1 MTYTEQAGAAL
12 DAYVERVRRSVAGR
26 ADVDP
31 EQVASGIREHV
42 EAALTMRGLERA
54 SAEDVLEVLDRLGP
68 PDSLAEADGARQMPE
83 TPVASRLAIWV
94 ALALATLGMAL
105 LPTRLMPVG
114 LTLLAMALIV
124 ARVALE
130 EPVPG
135 TAGRLATAL
144 WVLGVAALALCLLV
158 GPAVLVWA
166 SAQTGGVLED
176 LLARYTTVSGPE
188 RPGRYWVAMAAAAG
202 AVTGVWWM
210 LLAVVART
218 GGAALD
224 RALGPARSLF
234 PRTSV
239 RGLVTAGAALL
250 VLSLISGWLS

>member
-1 MTYTEQAGAAL
+1 
-12 DAYVERVRRSVAGR
+12 
-26 ADVDP
+26 
-31 EQVASGIREHV
+31 
-42 EAALTMRGLERA
+42 
-54 SAEDVLEVLDRLGP
+54 
-68 PDSLAEADGARQMPE
+68 
-83 TPVASRLAIWV
+83 
-94 ALALATLGMAL
+94 
-105 LPTRLMPVG
+105 
-114 LTLLAMALIV
+114 
-124 ARVALE
+124 
-130 EPVPG
+130 
-135 TAGRLATAL
+135 
-144 WVLGVAALALCLLV
+144 
-158 GPAVLVWA
+158 
-166 SAQTGGVLED
+166 VLED

>member
-135 TAGRLATAL
+135 TAGRLAT
-144 WVLGVAALALCLLV
+144 LC
-158 GPAVLVWA
+158 
-166 SAQTGGVLED
+166 
-176 LLARYTTVSGPE
+176 
-188 RPGRYWVAMAAAAG
+188 
-202 AVTGVWWM
+202 
-210 LLAVVART
+210 
-218 GGAALD
+218 
-224 RALGPARSLF
+224 
-234 PRTSV
+234 
-239 RGLVTAGAALL
+239 
-250 VLSLISGWLS
+250 